1 MIINGKNYNKEA
13 NVIDALYLSIQ
24 QTPGSVH
31 LGMFVKCIE
40 IMGSEAQKQEF
51 VKAGWMFD
59 KIGCYAQT

>member
-1 MIINGKNYNKEA
+1 MINDKNYNKEA

-40 IMGSEAQKQEF
+40 IMGSE
-51 VKAGWMFD
+51 
-59 KIGCYAQT
+59 